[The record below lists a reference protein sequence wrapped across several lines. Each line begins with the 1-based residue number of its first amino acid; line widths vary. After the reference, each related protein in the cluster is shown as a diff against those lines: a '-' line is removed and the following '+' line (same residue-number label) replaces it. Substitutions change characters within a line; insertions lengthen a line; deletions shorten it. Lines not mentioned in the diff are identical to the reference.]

1 MKNEFA
7 NRQNMHLAVLALLAD
22 PAYQKTWKNQNPALF
37 TTRATALEAKVNAL
51 TTLISGQ
58 QTDTTGYAAD
68 KEREEAEL
76 EECAHEIGEA
86 LAAWFE
92 DQGRLADAA
101 PIDLA
106 LSSWQSLRDVDLVAK
121 AKLLHGKLTATLATD
136 AAALVEYGLD
146 PADATLLAKEIAD
159 FEALLAAPAAAI
171 SGKKALTQVLRP
183 SFREVNELLGKMDR
197 LVLRFRKT
205 EAGTRFASVWKTAR
219 IIRDLGEAAEK
230 APTPAKP

>member
-22 PAYQKTWKNQNPALF
+22 PAYQPAWKNQNPVLF

-86 LAAWFE
+86 LAGWFE

-106 LSSWQSLRDVDLVAK
+106 LSSWQSLRDVELVAK
-121 AKLLHGKLTATLATD
+121 AKLLHAKLTAVLATD

-146 PADATLLAKEIAD
+146 PADATLLAKETAD
-159 FEALLAAPAAAI
+159 FEAILAAPAAAI

-183 SFREVNELLGKMDR
+183 AFREVAELLGKMDR

-230 APTPAKP
+230 APAPAKP